1 MQITLQYFDEC
12 PNWRIADER
21 LREVLDATGRTDS
34 ITYVRV
40 ETDEDAERFQFHGSP
55 TILIDGRDPFDGS
68 GPAVGL
74 SCRVYRTPS
83 GLAGSPT
90 AEQLAAIFE

>member
-12 PNWRIADER
+12 PNWRTADER
-21 LREVLDATGRTDS
+21 LREVLDATGRTES

-40 ETDEDAERFQFHGSP
+40 ETDEDAERFRFHGSP

-68 GPAVGL
+68 GLAVGL